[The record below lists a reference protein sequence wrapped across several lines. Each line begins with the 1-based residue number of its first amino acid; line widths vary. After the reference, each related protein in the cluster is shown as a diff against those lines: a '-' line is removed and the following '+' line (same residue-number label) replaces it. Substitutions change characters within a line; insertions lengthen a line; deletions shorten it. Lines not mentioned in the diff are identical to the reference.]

1 MWQPVAS
8 KELIY
13 SRARMLKSM
22 RAFFDERGV
31 IEVESPLLSS
41 ACTTDPNLDSLETE
55 FQSKPYYLNTSPE
68 FFMKRMLAIYRQPI
82 YQICKSFRDDE
93 LGPNHNPE
101 FTMLEWYRP
110 EFSMVEL
117 MDEIEMLLIKIHES
131 YHKPVNRM
139 SYRQAFENSIGLDP
153 HTASVAECYECA
165 LKAQIDIPVG
175 LDDHNECHKDA
186 WLDWL
191 LTQAVLPAM
200 GPGQYAFIYDYP
212 ESQCAL
218 AQLEKDETGTV
229 VAKRFELFYGELELA
244 NGFYELLDAREQKD
258 RFEKENNTRIS
269 NNKKSAKIDLN
280 LIYALESG
288 LPECSGVALGLDRLL
303 MVLCEQDS
311 IEQVLAFPWQRI

>member
-1 MWQPVAS
+1 MTNMWQPVAS

-110 EFSMVEL
+110 DMSYHQL
-117 MDEIEMLLIKIHES
+117 MDE
-131 YHKPVNRM
+131 
-139 SYRQAFENSIGLDP
+139 
-153 HTASVAECYECA
+153 VAE
-165 LKAQIDIPVG
+165 LWQSLVG
-175 LDDHNECHKDA
+175 EAEVDEPLAIEGAGHGLEDFNPTLVVLDQVVVGGEDRGD
-186 WLDWL
+186 L
-191 LTQAVLPAM
+191 
-200 GPGQYAFIYDYP
+200 
-212 ESQCAL
+212 AL
-218 AQLEKDETGTV
+218 A
-229 VAKRFELFYGELELA
+229 R
-244 NGFYELLDAREQKD
+244 
-258 RFEKENNTRIS
+258 
-269 NNKKSAKIDLN
+269 
-280 LIYALESG
+280 
-288 LPECSGVALGLDRLL
+288 
-303 MVLCEQDS
+303 
-311 IEQVLAFPWQRI
+311 